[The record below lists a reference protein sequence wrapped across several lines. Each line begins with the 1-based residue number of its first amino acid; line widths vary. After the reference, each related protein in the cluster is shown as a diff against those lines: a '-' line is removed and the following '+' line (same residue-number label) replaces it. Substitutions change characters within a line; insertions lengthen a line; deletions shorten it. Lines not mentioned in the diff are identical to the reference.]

1 MVPQL
6 LQWQPRLIKVTHR
19 YQNLKVLDERW
30 CHRTQKTNQIIEEA
44 TEVLRGSA
52 LVVLLAMVEVDM
64 YSFISLRVSLIIFSI
79 VSNLIS
85 IS

>member
-1 MVPQL
+1 MTLSSSMCLESV
-6 LQWQPRLIKVTHR
+6 
-19 YQNLKVLDERW
+19 DE
-30 CHRTQKTNQIIEEA
+30 IIEEA

>member
-1 MVPQL
+1 MCLESV
-6 LQWQPRLIKVTHR
+6 
-19 YQNLKVLDERW
+19 DE
-30 CHRTQKTNQIIEEA
+30 IIEEA

-52 LVVLLAMVEVDM
+52 LVVLLAIVEVDM